1 MFKLTRKVKVTVS
14 ARELL
19 TFLTTA
25 LWQMAQVSEGQGRT
39 FYYVLGHLVGT
50 TDVEAVR
57 LGNEKAKDEG
67 LPAITVA
74 QFREMLPQTLSAFAA
89 SVLNED

>member
-1 MFKLTRKVKVTVS
+1 MPELTRTVKVTIS
-14 ARELL
+14 DNELL
-19 TFLTTA
+19 NFLVTA
-25 LWQMAQVSEGQGRT
+25 LWRMVQTSERQERT
-39 FYYVLGHLVGT
+39 FYYALGHLVGI
-50 TDVEAVR
+50 TDVEAIR

-74 QFREMLPQTLSAFAA
+74 QFRKMLSQALSDFAA